1 MHCPWPSSLALQSM
15 VTTLGPVEGEER
27 EQLVPAFVQGLPH
40 YSVQAGAT
48 PQKSS
53 RLRSH
58 PE

>member
-40 YSVQAGAT
+40 YSV
-48 PQKSS
+48 
-53 RLRSH
+53 
-58 PE
+58 